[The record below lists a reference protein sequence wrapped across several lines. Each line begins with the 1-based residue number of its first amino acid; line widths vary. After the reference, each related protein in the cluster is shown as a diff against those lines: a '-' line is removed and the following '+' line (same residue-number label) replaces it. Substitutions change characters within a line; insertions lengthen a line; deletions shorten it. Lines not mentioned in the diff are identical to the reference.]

1 MKKSTVDDEYPN
13 GSKRLF
19 VPAVETKAETT
30 VINSK
35 FIATCA
41 PVFSV
46 EEAKDFILKIRKTY
60 PDATHHVPAYVI
72 GHQSSTVCYCNDD
85 GEPAGSAGRPILTV
99 LTGSGMGDIAIVVT
113 RYFGGTKLGIGGLVH
128 AYGGAAKKVL
138 SIVPRAE
145 KVLMDSFQFDIDYHL
160 FELIKNLFN
169 TENVLLIDHIFAEK
183 ITISAKV
190 ESFRFP
196 EIEAKLNELSNG
208 KIILEKISE
217 RKMEIRPI

>member
-1 MKKSTVDDEYPN
+1 MKKSTVNDEYPN
-13 GSKRLF
+13 SSKHLF
-19 VPAVETKAETT
+19 VPAVEIKAETT

-46 EEAKDFILKIRKTY
+46 EEAKDFILKIRRTY
-60 PDATHHVPAYVI
+60 PDATHNVPAYVI
-72 GHQSSTVCYCNDD
+72 GHDFSTICYSNDD

-99 LTGSGMGDIAIVVT
+99 LTGSGMGDIAVVVT

-128 AYGGAAKKVL
+128 AYGDATKKVL

-145 KVLMDSFQFDIDYHL
+145 KVLMDSFQFDIDYYL
-160 FELIKNLFN
+160 FEPLKNIFN
-169 TENVLLIDHIFAEK
+169 IEKVILIDQIFAER

-196 EIEAKLNELSNG
+196 DIQAKLNELSNG
-208 KIILEKISE
+208 KINIKKIFEK
-217 RKMEIRPI
+217 KVEIRPI